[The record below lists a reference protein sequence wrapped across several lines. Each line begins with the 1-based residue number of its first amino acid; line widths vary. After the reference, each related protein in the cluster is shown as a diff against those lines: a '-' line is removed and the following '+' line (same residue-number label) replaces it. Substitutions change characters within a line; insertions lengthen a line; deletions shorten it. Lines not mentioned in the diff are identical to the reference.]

1 MLLLANAMLTALAG
15 AVPIVTVQVE
25 APGPVTFAGAQVRL
39 LSSDGAVKV
48 IVACWLTPL
57 MVAVTVAFWLLLMV
71 AEVAANVALVCPD
84 VMATLVGTE
93 SKLLLLTRE
102 TITVLVAALLRAAVQ
117 VLEALLARD
126 DGEQDS
132 ELSWAGA
139 LPVAVRAKVRE
150 TPFKVAVSI
159 AV

>member
-1 MLLLANAMLTALAG
+1 M
-15 AVPIVTVQVE
+15 
-25 APGPVTFAGAQVRL
+25 
-39 LSSDGAVKV
+39 
-48 IVACWLTPL
+48 VACWLTPL

-139 LPVAVRAKVRE
+139 LPVAVRAKLRE

>member
-1 MLLLANAMLTALAG
+1 MA
-15 AVPIVTVQVE
+15 
-25 APGPVTFAGAQVRL
+25 
-39 LSSDGAVKV
+39 
-48 IVACWLTPL
+48 ACWLTPL

-71 AEVAANVALVCPD
+71 AEVAAKVALVCPD

-93 SKLLLLTRE
+93 SKPLSLTRE
-102 TITVLVAALLRAAVQ
+102 TITVLVAVLFKAAVQ
-117 VLEALLARD
+117 VLAALLARV
-126 DGEQDS
+126 DGAQDS

-139 LPVAVRAKVRE
+139 LPVAVRANVRE

>member
-1 MLLLANAMLTALAG
+1 MA
-15 AVPIVTVQVE
+15 
-25 APGPVTFAGAQVRL
+25 
-39 LSSDGAVKV
+39 
-48 IVACWLTPL
+48 ACWLTPL

-71 AEVAANVALVCPD
+71 PEVAAKVALVCPD

-93 SKLLLLTRE
+93 SNPLPLTRE
-102 TITVLVAALLRAAVQ
+102 TITVLVAALFKAAVQ
-117 VLEALLARD
+117 VLEALLANV
-126 DGEQDS
+126 DGEQDR
-132 ELSWAGA
+132 ELSWAAA

>member
-1 MLLLANAMLTALAG
+1 M
-15 AVPIVTVQVE
+15 
-25 APGPVTFAGAQVRL
+25 
-39 LSSDGAVKV
+39 
-48 IVACWLTPL
+48 VACWLTPL
-57 MVAVTVAFWLLLMV
+57 IVAVTVAVWVLLMV
-71 AEVAANVALVCPD
+71 PAVAAKVALVCPD
-84 VMATLVGTE
+84 EIATLVGTD
-93 SKLLLLTRE
+93 SKLLPLTRE
-102 TITVLVAALLRAAVQ
+102 TITVLVAALFKAAVQ
-117 VLEALLARD
+117 MLEALLAKV